1 MSHSER
7 RSLAAHMAALQPNP
21 VISNALVPMVVE
33 QTSRGERAYDIFSRL
48 LKEHIIFLGTP
59 IDDQVANLII
69 AQILFLAAEDP
80 EKDISLYINSPG
92 GSITAGLAMLDTMN
106 LVEPDIVTYCVGQAA
121 SMGAVLLACGTKGK
135 RYSLPHSRILIHQPS
150 MSGLAGQAAD
160 IDIYA
165 KEILR
170 MREILNNVLAEAT
183 GQTVERIA
191 RDVDRDYIMEA
202 EQALEYGMIDRII
215 TKRTK

>member
-1 MSHSER
+1 MPKNYR
-7 RSLAAHMAALQPNP
+7 QSLVEKAAAFQPAP
-21 VISNALVPMVVE
+21 EISNALVPMVVE
-33 QTSRGERAYDIFSRL
+33 QTSRGERAYDIYSRL

-59 IDDQVANLII
+59 IDDQIANLII

-92 GSITAGLAMLDTMN
+92 GSITAGLAILDTMN
-106 LVEPDIVTYCVGQAA
+106 LVEPDVVTYCVGQAA

-135 RYSLPHSRILIHQPS
+135 RFSLPHSRILIHQPS

-170 MREILNNVLAEAT
+170 MREILNQILADAT
-183 GQTVERIA
+183 GQSTERIA

-202 EQALEYGMIDRII
+202 EQALEYGMIDKII
-215 TKRTK
+215 TKRGR